1 MNVVKLATPA
11 RPETWQ
17 DFEVAIR
24 KAWQGGVESIVETGR
39 LLNEAKARLPYGE
52 YESMVQL
59 KLPFTVSTA
68 RRLRAIARNPVISNR
83 AHGHALPPVWR
94 TLYELT
100 KFPDETVL
108 EWITGGRITA
118 ATERKDITA
127 IRQPKADAT
136 ETPKRGRGRPRK
148 DDTPAKDATAQIPQL
163 NENAQK
169 PEPAPSSPPP
179 PKPATTECPKEDWE
193 VKAAAR
199 RETIRNRVDTGAYA
213 EVVADLKSLPKDERI
228 RTVKRIMR
236 DAGLE
241 IRDFVFEMKLNPRS

>member
-1 MNVVKLATPA
+1 MTNVVKLATTG
-11 RPETWQ
+11 RPETWSE
-17 DFEVAIR
+17 FEVAIR
-24 KAWQGGVESIVETGR
+24 KAWQKGVESILETGR
-39 LLNEAKARLPYGE
+39 LLIEAKDRLSHGE
-52 YESMVQL
+52 FGDMIQL
-59 KLPFTVSTA
+59 KLPFSRSTA
-68 RRLRAIARNPVISNR
+68 FRLMAIAEHPVISNV
-83 AHGHALPPVWR
+83 AHAQHLPPSWM

-100 KFPDETVL
+100 KLPNEVIIDAL
-108 EWITGGRITA
+108 KQKAITA
-118 ATERKDITA
+118 GTERKDVTA

-148 DDTPAKDATAQIPQL
+148 DDNPAKDATA
-163 NENAQK
+163 EKK

-179 PKPATTECPKEDWE
+179 PKPATTERPKEDWE